1 MGARAAL
8 APPRKSAAIGHCLRG
23 NPNLD
28 PFDMWPLRINPYAGR
43 AVSIPSKS
51 SSVGEY
57 SSSRTTPSEANTH
70 RVGEAVAD
78 RVGDR
83 LFSSFVPLDWVW
95 DGTANPYRSYSSPEI
110 ADT

>member
-8 APPRKSAAIGHCLRG
+8 APPRKSAAIGHCSRG

-78 RVGDR
+78 RMRDR
-83 LFSSFVPLDWVW
+83 FVSSF
-95 DGTANPYRSYSSPEI
+95 AS
-110 ADT
+110 